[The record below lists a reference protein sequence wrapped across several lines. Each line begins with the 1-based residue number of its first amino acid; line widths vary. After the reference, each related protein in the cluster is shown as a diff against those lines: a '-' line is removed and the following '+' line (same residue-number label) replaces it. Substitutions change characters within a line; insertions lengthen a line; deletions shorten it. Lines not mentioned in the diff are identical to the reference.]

1 MNNKTTLVTGAG
13 RGIGRGIA
21 LVFADEGYRVVVSD
35 LDGASASV
43 VADEIIAKGG
53 EAIAVACDVSNTAAV
68 ATLFQQASEQFG
80 AVDVLVNNAGIFPFI
95 SFAEMTE
102 ADWDKVIDVNLKS
115 IFLCSQLAARQ
126 MQAGSRIISVSSIA
140 SLVGFAGLTHYC
152 ASKGGMN
159 GMTRALA
166 LELADRQIT
175 VNAVLPGAIETPG
188 ATGVLDPSAKAANLK
203 NIPLGRMGQPEDIAH
218 AVAFLASEKAS
229 YITGQSLVVDGGW
242 VIR

>member
-43 VADEIIAKGG
+43 VAEEIIAKGG

>member
-43 VADEIIAKGG
+43 VAEEIIAKGG

-68 ATLFQQASEQFG
+68 TTLFQQASEQFG

>member
-1 MNNKTTLVTGAG
+1 MNNKTAIVTGAG

-43 VADEIIAKGG
+43 VAEEIIANGG
-53 EAIAVACDVSNTAAV
+53 EAIAIACDVSNAAAV

>member
-21 LVFADEGYRVVVSD
+21 LVLADEGYRVVVSD